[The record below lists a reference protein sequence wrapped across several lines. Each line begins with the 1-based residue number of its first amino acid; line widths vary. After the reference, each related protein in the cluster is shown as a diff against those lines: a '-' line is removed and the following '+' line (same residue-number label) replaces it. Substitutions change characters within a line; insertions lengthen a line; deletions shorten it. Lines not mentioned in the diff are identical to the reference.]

1 MKNNWI
7 IILVLVIVIIAAV
20 LYLIGYFMR
29 KKNQEQLDELEVRK
43 EALFDLPVFEE
54 IDDIKKMHLVR
65 QSQNSFREWNQR

>member
-29 KKNQEQLDELEVRK
+29 KNQEQLDELEVRK
-43 EALFDLPVFEE
+43 KPCLTCQSL
-54 IDDIKKMHLVR
+54 KKSMTLKNA
-65 QSQNSFREWNQR
+65 SSWTESK

>member
-29 KKNQEQLDELEVRK
+29 KK
-43 EALFDLPVFEE
+43 
-54 IDDIKKMHLVR
+54 IK
-65 QSQNSFREWNQR
+65 NN

>member
-7 IILVLVIVIIAAV
+7 IILVLVIVIAAV

-29 KKNQEQLDELEVRK
+29 KNQEQLDELEVRK

-54 IDDIKKMHLVR
+54 IDDIKNASSWTESK
-65 QSQNSFREWNQR
+65 

>member
-29 KKNQEQLDELEVRK
+29 KNQEQLDELEVRK

-54 IDDIKKMHLVR
+54 IDDIKKCI
-65 QSQNSFREWNQR
+65 

>member
-29 KKNQEQLDELEVRK
+29 KKSRT
-43 EALFDLPVFEE
+43 
-54 IDDIKKMHLVR
+54 IR
-65 QSQNSFREWNQR
+65 

>member
-43 EALFDLPVFEE
+43 EALFDLPV
-54 IDDIKKMHLVR
+54 DRKSVV
-65 QSQNSFREWNQR
+65 